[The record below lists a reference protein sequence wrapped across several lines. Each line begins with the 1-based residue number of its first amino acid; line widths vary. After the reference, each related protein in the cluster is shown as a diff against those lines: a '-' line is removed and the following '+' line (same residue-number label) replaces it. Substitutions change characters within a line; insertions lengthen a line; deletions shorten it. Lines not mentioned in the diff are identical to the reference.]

1 MPTVAEL
8 EKRLDRQDERLDAFE
23 SSQSGMNEKM
33 IRLDEKMNNSN
44 NEMKRMNDKLTEV
57 STDVKT
63 LIMKPARSWD
73 STKAVAISVVLGLVI
88 GFLFDHFIT

>member
-57 STDVKT
+57 SADLKT
-63 LIMKPARSWD
+63 LILKPGKRWD
-73 STKAVAISVVLGLVI
+73 STTTTIVSVVLGLII
-88 GFLFDHFIT
+88 GFVFNHFIN

>member
-8 EKRLDRQDERLDAFE
+8 EKRIDRHDERMDAIE

-44 NEMKRMNDKLTEV
+44 NEMKRISDKVTEV
-57 STDVKT
+57 AADVKT
-63 LIMKPARSWD
+63 LIMKPGKKWE
-73 STKAVAISVVLGLVI
+73 STTATILTAIISIVLG
-88 GFLFDHFIT
+88 FLAAHILN